1 MRIWK
6 KERAKRRF
14 FFVKGILEFDLDD
27 RFESN
32 RFLRCLKATDAY
44 LVLFDMQN
52 LFKKIEAERQEK
64 KEEGTYV
71 AHEYIKVK
79 EIYQEFLEALEERA
93 INLEAELD

>member
-1 MRIWK
+1 LKKGKSK
-6 KERAKRRF
+6 KEI
-14 FFVKGILEFDLDD
+14 FFVKGMLEFDLDD

-32 RFLRCLKATDAY
+32 RFIRCLKATDAY

-52 LFKKIEAERQEK
+52 LFKKIETQRQEK

-79 EIYQEFLEALEERA
+79 EIYQEFLEALEDRA